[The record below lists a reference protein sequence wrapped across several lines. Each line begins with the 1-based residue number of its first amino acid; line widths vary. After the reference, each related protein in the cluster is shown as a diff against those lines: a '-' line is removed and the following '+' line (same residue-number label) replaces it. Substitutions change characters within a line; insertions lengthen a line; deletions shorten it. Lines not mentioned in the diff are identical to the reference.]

1 MTSAGPNCC
10 PTRGLTGWIVRRLAP
25 EGLDPH
31 GTAVRTRLGEWEG
44 YVSTAISILLAFTKA
59 VLGAVSGSVSLIADS
74 VNNLADVGSSLLIAI
89 SFRWSR
95 RPRDAEHPYGHGRIE
110 AVATLVLAL
119 FLLGIGVE
127 LARNGVR
134 RLIWPQ
140 EVWVG
145 GWILG
150 AVAATVALKTWLA
163 VFARAVA
170 RYTGSQVLEADAWN
184 HFFDILSSLLVVIA
198 LLFVKIGQPRVD
210 GFAAVGVALCIAYTG
225 FRYAREAVNEILGR
239 APTADEMERLREVAM
254 SEPGVCGVHDI
265 IVHEYGDV
273 RLVSLHIEVGAELT
287 VMEAHRIAEHVE
299 TRIGEQLDAKA
310 VVHVDPVDRSHPA
323 YAQAERALRDHV
335 AGSPDLVAYHDLRVT
350 GPADRYA
357 MSVDLVV
364 RSGVQRS
371 EFDGVLG
378 KAQQR
383 LHERLPG
390 AERIEL
396 GVETE
401 YASDPEYRRS
411 FSRDELSRGTV
422 DKARPD

>member
-1 MTSAGPNCC
+1 MASDGSTSRP
-10 PTRGLTGWIVRRLAP
+10 PRGFTGWIVRKLAP
-25 EGLDPH
+25 EGADPR

-44 YVSTAISILLAFTKA
+44 YISTAVSILLASTKA
-59 VLGAVSGSVSLIADS
+59 ILGALSGSVSLIADS
-74 VNNLADVGSSLLIAI
+74 VNNLADVGSSLLIALG
-89 SFRWSR
+89 FRWSR
-95 RPRDAEHPYGHGRIE
+95 RPRDAEHPFGHGRIE

-119 FLLGIGVE
+119 FLLGVGAEV
-127 LARNGVR
+127 ARNGLR
-134 RLIWPQ
+134 RLIWP
-140 EVWVG
+140 EEISAP

-170 RYTGSQVLEADAWN
+170 RHTGSQVLEADAWN

-225 FRYAREAVNEILGR
+225 FRYAREAINEILGR

-323 YAQAERALRDHV
+323 YAQVERAVRDHV

-350 GPADRYA
+350 GPADRYD

-401 YASDPEYRRS
+401 YASDPEHRRS
-411 FSRDELSRGTV
+411 FCREKPRGAAV
-422 DKARPD
+422 DKADAD